1 MAKRGTVEEADA
13 SCMPAIILS
22 GVYDKHGNMW
32 REPVN
37 APDPLF
43 TVLSLDGVPFS
54 LASENLSAHS
64 QSLDFH
70 YGVYS
75 RKTTWNVKGA
85 RLTVSTER
93 FASMDDVH
101 LLCMKYTV
109 SADVPISPKVEIHI
123 NTNVHDLNGPHL
135 GHFQFALKGQTH
147 TLICETLEKK
157 IPIALANAIESAS
170 PSSIEENHSSYLLNL
185 DDSKPAELFVFS
197 AIWTGLDTDDP
208 LANVEKSVLHAKKA
222 GWDRLLAEHKAKW
235 DEIWQIGD
243 VVIKGDDYAQK
254 ALRYSLYHLHIIAPR
269 HKRRC
274 GNFSIPARGL
284 SGQTYKGA
292 IFWDTEMFMA
302 PYFLATEPELA
313 AQFIRYRIET
323 LPGARRKAR
332 EYGFRGAFFAWESQ
346 ETGDDACTDFNVTDV
361 FTGRPVRTYF
371 RDKQVHISADIAL
384 AVKRYVDATGDFSI
398 LKEGG
403 LELVLE
409 VARFY
414 LSSIYYS
421 PEHKRYEALDVVG
434 PDEYHERVNN
444 NAFTNRMILMV
455 FETALTTISLLKE
468 RDEAFIEE
476 LMAKLNF
483 SEDFAFMQDVMPRFY
498 VPQPNEQGVIEQFDG
513 YFRLEDCSLDAVR
526 SRLKDP
532 KEYWGGGNGVAS
544 TTRIIKQADVV
555 TMLALFGDEY
565 PAFVKKANLAFY
577 EPRTE
582 HGSSLSAC
590 MYALLA
596 CETGDSDWAYPF
608 FIKNVEIDI
617 TGKGK
622 HFAGL
627 VYIGGTHPAANGGA
641 WLTVIHGFCGFSL
654 KNNKIQVRPRLPS
667 HWEEVMFHVSLPD
680 GLHKVTVT
688 RDGWNEEVMIQVNMK
703 GAIFDLDGVIVDTA
717 KYHFLAW
724 KRLAAELGFDFTQAD
739 NERLKG
745 VSRMRSLDI
754 LLDVGRCTMN
764 DEEKK
769 AAASKKN
776 AWYMEYL
783 GTLKQSDMLP
793 GALEYLSCL
802 KKQGIRI
809 ALGSASKNAGFIL
822 EKLGICG
829 LFDAVIDGNAVSA
842 AKPDPEVFLKAA
854 SALSLSP
861 SVCTVFEDS
870 LVGIQ
875 AAKAGGMKVV
885 GVGSPELLPGAD
897 MYVSCLR
904 AMHPS
909 GVRQLHT
916 GCY

>member
-1 MAKRGTVEEADA
+1 MYTLYDWTIIDDDGQAVLENGNRLLIGNGYMAKRGTVEEADPP
-13 SCMPAIILS
+13 CMPAIILG
-22 GVYDKHGNMW
+22 GVYDKHGDRW

-43 TVLSLDGVPFS
+43 TVLSLDGIPFT
-54 LASENLSAHS
+54 LAGENLSTHT
-64 QSLDFH
+64 QSLNFR

-75 RKTTWNVKGA
+75 RKTTWNTKDA
-85 RLTVSTER
+85 HLTVSTER
-93 FASMDDVH
+93 FASMDDIH

-109 SADVPISPKVEIHI
+109 SADAPVSPRVEIHI
-123 NTNVHDLNGPHL
+123 NTDVCDLNGPHL
-135 GHFQFALKGQTH
+135 GDFRFEVKGQTR

-157 IPIALANAIESAS
+157 IPIALANGIEGGSL
-170 PSSIEENHSSYLLNL
+170 SSIIEENRSSYLLDL
-185 DDSKPAELFVFS
+185 DGSNPVELFVFGT
-197 AIWTGLDTDDP
+197 IWTGLDADDP
-208 LANVEKSVLHAKKA
+208 LENVEKSVLRAKKA
-222 GWDRLLAEHKAKW
+222 GWDCLLAEHKAKW
-235 DEIWQIGD
+235 DEIWRIGD
-243 VVIKGDDYAQK
+243 VVIKGDDYAQR

-292 IFWDTEMFMA
+292 VFWDTEMFMA
-302 PYFLATEPELA
+302 PYFLATEPELV

-323 LPGARRKAR
+323 LPGARRKAV
-332 EYGFRGAFFAWESQ
+332 EYGLRGAFFAWESQ

-371 RDKQVHISADIAL
+371 RDKQVHISADIVL

-403 LELVLE
+403 LELILE

-421 PEHKRYEALDVVG
+421 PERKRYEALDVVG

-468 RDEAFIEE
+468 KDAIFIEA

-483 SEDFAFMQDVMPRFY
+483 SEDFAFMQAVMPCFY

-513 YFRLEDCSLDAVR
+513 YFRLEDCSLDVVR

-565 PAFVKKANLAFY
+565 STFVKKANLAFY

-596 CETGDSDWAYPF
+596 CETGGSDWAYPF
-608 FIKNVEIDI
+608 FIKNAEMDI
-617 TGKGK
+617 AGKGK

-641 WLTVIHGFCGFSL
+641 WLTAIHGFCGFSL
-654 KNNKIQVRPRLPS
+654 KNNKIQVTPRLPS
-667 HWEEVMFHVSLPD
+667 HWQEVMFRVLLPD
-680 GLHKVTVT
+680 GLHEVTVT
-688 RDGWNEEVMIQVNMK
+688 RDRW
-703 GAIFDLDGVIVDTA
+703 
-717 KYHFLAW
+717 
-724 KRLAAELGFDFTQAD
+724 
-739 NERLKG
+739 
-745 VSRMRSLDI
+745 
-754 LLDVGRCTMN
+754 
-764 DEEKK
+764 DE
-769 AAASKKN
+769 
-776 AWYMEYL
+776 
-783 GTLKQSDMLP
+783 
-793 GALEYLSCL
+793 
-802 KKQGIRI
+802 
-809 ALGSASKNAGFIL
+809 
-822 EKLGICG
+822 
-829 LFDAVIDGNAVSA
+829 
-842 AKPDPEVFLKAA
+842 
-854 SALSLSP
+854 
-861 SVCTVFEDS
+861 
-870 LVGIQ
+870 
-875 AAKAGGMKVV
+875 KVRGQNV
-885 GVGSPELLPGAD
+885 
-897 MYVSCLR
+897 
-904 AMHPS
+904 
-909 GVRQLHT
+909 
-916 GCY
+916 